1 VHDSGS
7 QSFGEPNHPLVVPY
21 IPSVT
26 FAVGAAK
33 YDRFMG
39 RYSVPLAR
47 LFAEFAGVGSGFP
60 VLDVGC
66 GTGALTGELIARL
79 GADAV
84 WAIDPSESFVAALRR
99 RYPGVRVHQAAAEQL
114 PFEDRLF
121 HATLAQLVV
130 HYLTDPVGGLREMAR
145 VTEHGGVVAA
155 CVWDHAGG
163 RSPLTLFWKAA
174 RQLDPDAGNESDVAG
189 ARQGHLAA
197 LLRTAGLHDVDETL
211 LKIAVEHPSF
221 EEWWEPFT
229 FGIGRA
235 GSYVAKLD
243 AAKRDRL
250 RDCCR
255 EMLPPAP
262 FVVSA
267 GAWAALGRV
276 SS

>member
-1 VHDSGS
+1 M
-7 QSFGEPNHPLVVPY
+7 VPY

-26 FAVGAAK
+26 FAVGAAE

-47 LFAEFAGVGSGFP
+47 VFAEFTGVGSGVP

-66 GTGALTGELIARL
+66 GAGALTGELIARL

-84 WAIDPSESFVAALRR
+84 WAIDPSESFVAAVRD
-99 RYPGVRVHQAAAEQL
+99 RYPGVRVRQAAAEQL

-121 HATLAQLVV
+121 GAALAQLVV
-130 HYLTDPVGGLREMAR
+130 HYLTDPVAGLQEMTR

-155 CVWDHAGG
+155 CVWDFAGG

-174 RQLDPDAGNESDVAG
+174 RELDPDAGSESGVTG
-189 ARQGHLAA
+189 ATQGQLAV
-197 LLRTAGLHDVDETL
+197 LLRTAGLQDVDETL
-211 LKIAVEHPSF
+211 LTIEVEHSSF

-235 GSYVAKLD
+235 GSYVTQLA

-267 GAWAALGRV
+267 SAWAALGRV